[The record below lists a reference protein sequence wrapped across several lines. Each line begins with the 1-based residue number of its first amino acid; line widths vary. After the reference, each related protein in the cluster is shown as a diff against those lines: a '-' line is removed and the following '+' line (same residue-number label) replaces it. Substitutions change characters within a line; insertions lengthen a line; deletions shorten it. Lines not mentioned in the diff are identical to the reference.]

1 MLHFCLS
8 THDLTTSTVKN
19 KLKSWMKKLG
29 TWMKKLRKIYMRV
42 GRMGPEVVQDQT
54 LDFHRCPQMFPS
66 ALVEERS
73 DSSPKQWLLIEL
85 N

>member
-19 KLKSWMKKLG
+19 KLKSWMKE
-29 TWMKKLRKIYMRV
+29 LRKIYMRV
-42 GRMGPEVVQDQT
+42 GRMRPEVVQHQT
-54 LDFHRCPQMFPS
+54 LDFQRCPQMFPS

-73 DSSPKQWLLIEL
+73 DSSPKQRLVIEL